1 MPSSF
6 VGILLFVA
14 CITPG
19 LVLLLTREVRFPQRE
34 VSTWRETTVLLLG
47 GVFCD
52 LVALGAC

>member
-19 LVLLLTREVRFPQRE
+19 LVMLLSREVRFPQRE

-52 LVALGAC
+52 QVA